1 MAARLPAVHDRP
13 PDDPIFAALAGDDI
27 DSAIADKVWNPDDEE
42 WEITGNRFDPDL
54 SSELYITNGDALDDA
69 YRTHKILGYTPEGT
83 QARDTGV
90 SGFEFEDDEEE
101 IELEFRRHLLF
112 SLDLAESAADP
123 AQPRV
128 AHGQHGAELPRR
140 PLLAVV
146 GRPAARPGHGQA
158 RRSAPSR

>member
-1 MAARLPAVHDRP
+1 M
-13 PDDPIFAALAGDDI
+13 GDH
-27 DSAIADKVWNPDDEE
+27 
-42 WEITGNRFDPDL
+42 GNRFDPDL

-123 AQPRV
+123 ANPVSHMGNTAPNFRVDRFSQSWGGPQPV
-128 AHGQHGAELPRR
+128 QATVKR
-140 PLLAVV
+140 P
-146 GRPAARPGHGQA
+146 
-158 RRSAPSR
+158 SATSR